1 MLRLHCDRA
10 LEYRLGFG
18 ESSQYSLNSGY
29 GNIIVYPEILSGWWF
44 GIFSF
49 FPYIGNVIIPTDSL
63 WSLKVMGDPQ
73 VTDGCFNKSW
83 SSIFLGWFGVL
94 QFEETSTLYP
104 KQLYIHI
111 YIYSLSGLYPKWIP
125 NKWTWLT
132 SWVFIASLET
142 WLWIIWSYTTLQY
155 IRLDSTN
162 IETSQYRSWLEYAW
176 SRAGCGQWLL
186 RLRWS
191 YRQWTYRWSDTT

>member
-1 MLRLHCDRA
+1 MNANLNGLMGCLMLRLHCDRA

-29 GNIIVYPEILSGWWF
+29 GNVIVYPEILSGWWF

-111 YIYSLSGLYPKWIP
+111 YIAYLVYIP
-125 NKWTWLT
+125 NGFQINGLG
-132 SWVFIASLET
+132 SLLEYLSR
-142 WLWIIWSYTTLQY
+142 LWRHDCGSYDH
-155 IRLDSTN
+155 IRLCNTFGL
-162 IETSQYRSWLEYAW
+162 TQ
-176 SRAGCGQWLL
+176 Q
-186 RLRWS
+186 
-191 YRQWTYRWSDTT
+191 T